1 MQEWEGRVG
10 EVQLEEA
17 PRKDCGNTENGKMKR
32 DTSLIAS

>member
-1 MQEWEGRVG
+1 MQEWEGGVG

-17 PRKDCGNTENGKMKR
+17 PWKDCGNVESGEMKR